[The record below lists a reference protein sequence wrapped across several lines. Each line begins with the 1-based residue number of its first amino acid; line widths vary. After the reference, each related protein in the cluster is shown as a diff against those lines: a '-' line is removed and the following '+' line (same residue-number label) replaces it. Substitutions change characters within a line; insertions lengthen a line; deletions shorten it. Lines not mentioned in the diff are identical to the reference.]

1 MEQRVS
7 AVLDESLLRRA
18 RRESLRQGK
27 PLSRLLGEALELY
40 LDEKNGPS
48 SPGEGAV
55 ARSWA
60 ALTLQRETLE
70 DLLAHEDDF
79 LDA

>member
-1 MEQRVS
+1 MEQKVS

-27 PLSRLLGEALELY
+27 PLSNLLGEALEFY
-40 LDEKNGPS
+40 LNEKAGS
-48 SPGEGAV
+48 SPGEDAV

-60 ALTLQRETLE
+60 ALKLE
-70 DLLAHEDDF
+70 RGALENLLEHEDDF

>member
-1 MEQRVS
+1 MEQKVS

-40 LDEKNGPS
+40 LDEKDGPS
-48 SPGEGAV
+48 PAEGAV

-60 ALTLQRETLE
+60 ALTLKRETLE
-70 DLLAHEDDF
+70 DLLAHEDGF